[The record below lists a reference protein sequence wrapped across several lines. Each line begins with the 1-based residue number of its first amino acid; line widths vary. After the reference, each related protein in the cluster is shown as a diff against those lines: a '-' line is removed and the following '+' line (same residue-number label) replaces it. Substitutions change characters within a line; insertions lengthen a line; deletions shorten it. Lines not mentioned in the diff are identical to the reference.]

1 MKYFLFAKCS
11 DGSKLVNR
19 NPLTG
24 IQGCI
29 AKLRILGYTYDITS
43 AWADVYTDD
52 GCKIKGIA
60 FKKDWVV
67 EE

>member
-1 MKYFLFAKCS
+1 M
-11 DGSKLVNR
+11 VNR